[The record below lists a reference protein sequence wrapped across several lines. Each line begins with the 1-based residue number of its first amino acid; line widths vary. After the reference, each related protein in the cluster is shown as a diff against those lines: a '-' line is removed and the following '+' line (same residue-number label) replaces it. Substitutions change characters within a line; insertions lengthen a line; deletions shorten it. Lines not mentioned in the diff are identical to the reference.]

1 MNYHFHPEAEA
12 ELNDAVD
19 YYEHCQEG
27 LGLEFA
33 KEVES
38 AIQTI
43 CRFPHAWAPL
53 SENTRRCLMKRF
65 PYGIVFQSK
74 SDKIIIV
81 AVMHL
86 TRKPGYWTKR
96 RG

>member
-1 MNYHFHPEAEA
+1 MRYTFHPDAQA

-19 YYEHCQEG
+19 YYEGCQEG

-33 KEVES
+33 KEVE
-38 AIQTI
+38 ATIQSI
-43 CRFPHAWAPL
+43 CRFPHAWTPL
-53 SENTRRCLMKRF
+53 SGNTSRRLMKRF

-74 SDKIIIV
+74 SDEIIVV